1 MEDIA
6 PKLLER
12 IKGDFEKEF
21 SSDTSVA
28 EIYKKINEGTATYLD
43 ANEFSIRAGEIFFR
57 MDGCITTLQKSL
69 WKIRLKIITG

>member
-12 IKGDFEKEF
+12 IKNDFEKEF

-28 EIYKKINEGTATYLD
+28 EIYKKINE
-43 ANEFSIRAGEIFFR
+43 
-57 MDGCITTLQKSL
+57 KSH
-69 WKIRLKIITG
+69 THP